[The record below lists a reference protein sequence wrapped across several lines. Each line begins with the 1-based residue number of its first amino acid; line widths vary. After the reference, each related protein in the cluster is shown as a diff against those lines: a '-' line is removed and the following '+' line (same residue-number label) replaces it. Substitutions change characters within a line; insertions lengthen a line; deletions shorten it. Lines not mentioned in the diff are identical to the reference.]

1 MAGVIVTV
9 LMLIGQWKYYQK
21 MGRQGWEGIVPLY
34 NTYVAFQE
42 LYGNGWKML
51 LLLIPI
57 YNIYIGIKFYI
68 DLARAFGQGTGFGIG
83 LILLNPIFSCILGF
97 GGAAYIGPQARD

>member
-1 MAGVIVTV
+1 MIAFAFYA
-9 LMLIGQWKYYQK
+9 LILVAQWMYYQK

-34 NTYVAFQE
+34 NSYVLFEE

-57 YNIYIGIKFYI
+57 FNIYVAIKLYI
-68 DLARAFGQGTGFGIG
+68 DLAHAFGLGTGFGIG
-83 LILLNPIFSCILGF
+83 LVLLNPVFSCILGF
-97 GGAAYIGPQARD
+97 GGATYIGSQVKK